1 MEKNAKIKELMGGNF
16 QERRRRL
23 LFDGKSRGRVT
34 WSQPRGVPA
43 PREEPPF
50 FRVDGLAKVADEPDA
65 ERTAPALWPHEVIE
79 EK

>member
-1 MEKNAKIKELMGGNF
+1 MGSLLQEK
-16 QERRRRL
+16 
-23 LFDGKSRGRVT
+23 T
-34 WSQPRGVPA
+34 
-43 PREEPPF
+43 PPF